1 MSTDAPLP
9 KAPGEGVDPEDVSR
23 SGAVLLKFQFV
34 VFSALLV
41 MLLPAS
47 FIRGEG
53 AFPSF
58 YWAAL
63 VMHAVFVGWL
73 ALSERGH
80 ARTALVFP
88 ILALVPSWGAYLL
101 SHTLDWSPWVTG
113 AVLFVMTG
121 ILAIAWAHGGF
132 SRSDAD

>member
-1 MSTDAPLP
+1 MTTEPSPSPT
-9 KAPGEGVDPEDVSR
+9 PGEGVDPVDVNR
-23 SGAVLLKFQFV
+23 SGSVLLKFQFV

-47 FIRGEG
+47 FVRGEG

-63 VMHAVFVGWL
+63 VMHAVFVAWL
-73 ALSERGH
+73 AFSERGH

-88 ILALVPSWGAYLL
+88 ILALVPTWGAYGLARAF
-101 SHTLDWSPWVTG
+101 DFSPWITG
-113 AVLFVMTG
+113 AVLFVITG
-121 ILAIAWAHGGF
+121 IAATAWAHRGF
-132 SRSDAD
+132 GRASAT